1 MFSRHAHYNSS
12 CCNRVIHQRSQEVR
26 DNLANGHGSAGVLRG
41 VEDLKVALQVLVD
54 VEDGGDVTATV
65 AVVGCGP
72 NRHEVRVLEP
82 VLEAVHDKLMS
93 PSDELQV
100 IDMVELSGDLG
111 AEQPAGASRADSPS
125 VDVLGIGP
133 HQIAEGALV
142 RHFHSAL
149 DQANL
154 VKGLDLW

>member
-1 MFSRHAHYNSS
+1 M
-12 CCNRVIHQRSQEVR
+12 
-26 DNLANGHGSAGVLRG
+26 
-41 VEDLKVALQVLVD
+41 EDLKVALQVLVD

-72 NRHEVRVLEP
+72 NCHEVRVLEP
-82 VLEAVHDKLMS
+82 VLEAVHDELMS

-111 AEQPAGASRADSPS
+111 AEQPAGTSRADSPS

-142 RHFHSAL
+142 RHFHSTL